1 MIMKTIASVLL
12 ALSVFT
18 GIAASIA
25 PASAD
30 LAQQLESEGRFGHD
44 K

>member
-1 MIMKTIASVLL
+1 MKTIASALV

-18 GIAASIA
+18 GIAASVA

-30 LAQQLESEGRFGHD
+30 FAQQLERDGRFGHQ

>member
-1 MIMKTIASVLL
+1 MKTIASVLV

-18 GIAASIA
+18 GVAASIA
-25 PASAD
+25 PASAKSF
-30 LAQQLESEGRFGHD
+30 AQQLEDEGRFGHQ